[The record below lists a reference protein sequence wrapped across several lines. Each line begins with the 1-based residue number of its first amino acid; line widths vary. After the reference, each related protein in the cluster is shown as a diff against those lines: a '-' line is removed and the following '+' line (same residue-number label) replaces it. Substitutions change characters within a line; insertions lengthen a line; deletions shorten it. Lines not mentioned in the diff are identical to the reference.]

1 MTPRLLLEPEAEL
14 DLEGARIWYEERA
27 KGLGAEFLRNV
38 RATLA
43 VIERQPEL
51 FPLVHRARPARE
63 RAPLSLRR
71 VLRGRGRRHRGH
83 RMPPHAP
90 RPDDLAVTPLRPNLR
105 L

>member
-51 FPLVHRARPARE
+51 FPVVHATVRRA
-63 RAPLSLRR
+63 SVRR
-71 VLRGRGRRHRGH
+71 FPYAVYYVVE
-83 RMPPHAP
+83 A
-90 RPDDLAVTPLRPNLR
+90 AVTAVIGCLHTRRDPTTWQSRR
-105 L
+105 